1 MEEETRS
8 RGEGIPLGSAQP
20 QQRTR
25 KPVPQGGDEVPSR
38 DTDRQWYDQAQGS
51 GERMRATPCAG
62 RSRRQTPL
70 PSHTH
75 LVCKASRKA
84 PFPEESASHRCRDHW
99 KGDHRMQGARTTLGW
114 YRDTR
119 PSTW

>member
-70 PSHTH
+70 PSHSIWSVRPAGGSVSRGLFITD
-75 LVCKASRKA
+75 VETTGKGTTECKV
-84 PFPEESASHRCRDHW
+84 PVP
-99 KGDHRMQGARTTLGW
+99 
-114 YRDTR
+114 
-119 PSTW
+119 P